1 MAPSVRPARVATAVF
16 GRRLPR
22 SGDLGPDLRLYLI
35 FAGLCCTDTAMKPK
49 TNEYPRVYKGIALIA
64 DPIHQ
69 YAVFTVPTEDGAAE
83 MTEKDLIDS
92 PWVQRLRRIY
102 QLQSA
107 RWVYPSAE
115 HTRFQHS
122 LGTMHLA
129 GEFGRFLYPS
139 LREICPDVPSAP
151 YVEELLRL
159 AGLLHDVGHG
169 PYGHFFD
176 DHFLVR
182 YNLTHEDLGQA
193 IITRKLARLIRRIR
207 RSPTGALAAGEVLD
221 PRQAAFLIRMP
232 DGRDERV
239 PLWLTLLR
247 QLFSGIY
254 TVDNL
259 DYVQRDA
266 YMTGYSLDMV
276 DIARLKFYTFF
287 SREGLTLHQAGVSA
301 LSRFLNARLNLY
313 ANVYFHRTTRALD
326 LHLQEIFRE
335 TMELLFPLHPL
346 DRLDAYLGLDEW
358 SLFQEVNGWVEAKD
372 ARKRRLGREWQKLN
386 QRRVKWKMAFST
398 EISVD
403 RIQRGTRFAPA
414 ADYERRIR
422 EGLPAAL
429 RRLPFRVDL
438 ATQDPRPLNPMAETG
453 KRVNIFNPATGK
465 TSPEPLQDLYRF
477 IPARVVHFRVFALDH
492 DRDGLLTA
500 AAEAALGAT
509 DGAATTNL

>member
-1 MAPSVRPARVATAVF
+1 
-16 GRRLPR
+16 
-22 SGDLGPDLRLYLI
+22 
-35 FAGLCCTDTAMKPK
+35 MKSK
-49 TNEYPRVYKGIALIA
+49 GSEYPRIYKGIALIA

-69 YAVFTVPTEDGAAE
+69 YAVFTVPGEDGGGE
-83 MTEKDLIDS
+83 KTEKDLIDS

-139 LREICPDVPSAP
+139 LREVCPNLPSAP
-151 YVEELLRL
+151 YVEELLRV

-176 DHFLVR
+176 DHFLGQ
-182 YNLTHEDLGQA
+182 YGLTHEDLGQA
-193 IITRKLARLIRRIR
+193 IITRRLARLIRGLR
-207 RSPTGALAAGEVLD
+207 RSPTGPLAAREVLD
-221 PRQAAFLIRMP
+221 PAQVAYLIRMP
-232 DGRDERV
+232 DGRDGRV
-239 PLWLTLLR
+239 PEWLTLLR
-247 QLFSGIY
+247 QLFSGTY

-335 TMELLFPLHPL
+335 TMDLLFPLDPL
-346 DRLDAYLGLDEW
+346 DHLEAYLGLDEW
-358 SLFQEVNGWVEAKD
+358 TLFQEVGRWPEAKD
-372 ARKRRLGREWQKLN
+372 PRRRRLGREWQKLH
-386 QRRVKWKMAFST
+386 RRQVKWKMAFST

-403 RIQRGTRFAPA
+403 QIQRGTRFIPGT
-414 ADYERRIR
+414 DYEQRIR
-422 EGLPAAL
+422 GFLPASVKKLA
-429 RRLPFRVDL
+429 FRVDL

-453 KRVNIFNPATGK
+453 KRINIFNPSTGR
-465 TSPEPLQDLYRF
+465 TSPEPLQELYRF
-477 IPARVVHFRVFALDH
+477 IPARVVHFRVLALDH
-492 DRDGLLTA
+492 DHDDLLTA
-500 AAEAALGAT
+500 AAEAALNAIE
-509 DGAATTNL
+509 GAATTNL